1 MLILYISLNLQKRK
15 CNNKHTE
22 VRYKKCVYLEI
33 VNIYHNMTM
42 LCEKKT
48 SVTITIIITTTTAT
62 IIIII
67 IIIRVGTNPN

>member
-1 MLILYISLNLQKRK
+1 
-15 CNNKHTE
+15 

-48 SVTITIIITTTTAT
+48 SVAITIIITTTT
-62 IIIII
+62 II
-67 IIIRVGTNPN
+67 TTT

>member
-1 MLILYISLNLQKRK
+1 M
-15 CNNKHTE
+15 
-22 VRYKKCVYLEI
+22 RYKKCVYLEI

-48 SVTITIIITTTTAT
+48 SVAITIIITTTT